1 MLGSRCYEAPRLTIV
16 AFLAETPGSATI
28 EEQKAQVDPDD
39 FVVVT
44 ENRSFSQLADLLAQA
59 GVPLQVGDRIK
70 IHALNCLGLSTDMLV
85 RAFSK
90 LLQSGVCIELLNP
103 PLVIEAGQSDGHLLI
118 DALDGHYRHIH
129 GLKTHP
135 TERGQKGRRPVLT
148 PEQIPLIRARMAE
161 PGVTA
166 SIVAKELG
174 IGRSTLFGYLERFER
189 DCCFDGNDEVGKGS
203 AQNAGDQGHVPEGD
217 AR

>member
-1 MLGSRCYEAPRLTIV
+1 MTIV

-28 EEQKAQVDPDD
+28 EEQKAQVGPDD
-39 FVVVT
+39 FVVVA

-59 GVPLQVGDRIK
+59 GSPLRAGDRIK

-85 RAFSK
+85 RSLSK
-90 LLQSGVCIELLNP
+90 LLQAGVDIELASP
-103 PLVIEAGQSDGHLLI
+103 PLVIEAGQTDSHLLI

-135 TERGQKGRRPVLT
+135 TERGSKGRRPVLT

-189 DCCFDGNDEVGKGS
+189 DGGLDRDHEIGKGS
-203 AQNAGDQGHVPEGD
+203 AQDAGDQGHIPEGD
-217 AR
+217 AG

>member
-1 MLGSRCYEAPRLTIV
+1 MSLGSRCYEVRRLTIV

-39 FVVVT
+39 FVVVA
-44 ENRSFSQLADLLAQA
+44 ENRSFSQLTDLLAQA
-59 GVPLQVGDRIK
+59 GAPLQAGDRIK
-70 IHALNCLGLSTDMLV
+70 IHAFNCLGLSTDMLV
-85 RAFSK
+85 RALSK
-90 LLQSGVCIELLNP
+90 LLQAGVSIELLSP
-103 PLVIEAGQSDGHLLI
+103 PLVIEAGQTDSHLLI

-129 GLKTHP
+129 GLRTHP
-135 TERGQKGRRPVLT
+135 TERGIKGRRPVLT
-148 PEQIPLIRARMAE
+148 PEQIPSIRARMAE

-189 DCCFDGNDEVGKGS
+189 DGDLDRDHEVSKGS
-203 AQNAGDQGHVPEGD
+203 AEHTGN
-217 AR
+217 

>member
-1 MLGSRCYEAPRLTIV
+1 MTIV

-28 EEQKAQVDPDD
+28 EEQKALVDPDD
-39 FVVVT
+39 FVVVA

-59 GVPLQVGDRIK
+59 GVPLQAGDRIK

-90 LLQSGVCIELLNP
+90 LLQAGVCIELLNP
-103 PLVIEAGQSDGHLLI
+103 PLVIEAGQSDSHLLI

-129 GLKTHP
+129 GIKTHP

-148 PEQIPLIRARMAE
+148 PEQIPSIRARMAE

-189 DCCFDGNDEVGKGS
+189 DGCFDGNDEVGKGS
-203 AQNAGDQGHVPEGD
+203 AEDASDQGHIPEGD